1 MKKPLQIRIT
11 KQSTL
16 IPEIYGSVYKYD
28 VMQSVSQNEDG
39 EMVYWIHHIG
49 NHFAIEGYMCE
60 VIREVEA

>member
-11 KQSTL
+11 KQST
-16 IPEIYGSVYKYD
+16 IPLVD
-28 VMQSVSQNEDG
+28 VGKVFTVQSVSQNEDG